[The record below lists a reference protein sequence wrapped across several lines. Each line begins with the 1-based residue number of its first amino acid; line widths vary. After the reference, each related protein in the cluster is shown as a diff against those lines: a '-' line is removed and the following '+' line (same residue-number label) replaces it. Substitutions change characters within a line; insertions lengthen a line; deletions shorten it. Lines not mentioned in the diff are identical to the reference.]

1 MFRSPNVY
9 GYFTVST
16 QPVKNFKIDLSGNY
30 MGKMYVE
37 HYAGGILPDGSTLK
51 KDYIHRTKP
60 FFDLGVKVSYDFKVW
75 KSIGLQLD
83 AGVRNI
89 LNSYQMDFD
98 RGANRDSGY
107 IYGPSLP
114 RSVFAGVKLSF

>member
-1 MFRSPNVY
+1 
-9 GYFTVST
+9 
-16 QPVKNFKIDLSGNY
+16 

-37 HYAGGILPDGSTLK
+37 HYAGGMLPDGSILK
-51 KDYIHRTKP
+51 EDRIERTNP
-60 FFDLGVKVSYDFKVW
+60 FFDLGLKLAYDFKVW
-75 KSIGLQLD
+75 KSIGLQVN

-89 LNSYQMDFD
+89 LNSYQNDFD
-98 RGANRDSGY
+98 RYENRDSGY